1 MTKNMGSVDR
11 IGRLVIAA
19 ILVVL
24 AFGTG
29 VGGAGWLQ
37 WVMILVAAVFT
48 LTAIV
53 GHCPAYRVIGVKTC
67 KDS

>member
-1 MTKNMGSVDR
+1 MSRNMGTVDR

-19 ILVVL
+19 ILIVL
-24 AFGTG
+24 AFGAAAG
-29 VGGAGWLQ
+29 GWLQ

-53 GHCPAYRVIGVKTC
+53 GNCPAYRIIGLKTC
-67 KDS
+67 KDC